1 MEEYTE
7 QEETQLIDFKNAL
20 VALDEISQTFKVD
33 IWIPSK
39 KKYFSFREIDT
50 KQQKE
55 LLGSAM
61 DSSVY
66 NTTFVNVFYDILKS
80 NYLGDNKNDINDFT
94 VYDKNCIAI
103 YLKSKISNK
112 LNVIFDDKNNIS
124 FKVDLNNIIE
134 KFKNYITPEKETIKV
149 LNNNVSLSVELSV
162 PSILEELQHDKQML
176 KTHKKSNQ
184 AKNNEDVKDIISDA
198 FIMETSKYI
207 KKLYINDIEV
217 DLNLDRI
224 DQRVKLIEKL
234 PSVLIQK
241 VLDQISKWKK
251 DVDDILLVEHED
263 YKKVINVDSLLFL
276 T

>member
-7 QEETQLIDFKNAL
+7 QEETQLIDFKNAIL
-20 VALDEISQTFKVD
+20 ALDEISQTFKVD

-39 KKYFSFREIDT
+39 KKYFSFKEIDT

-61 DSSVY
+61 DNSVY
-66 NTTFVNVFYDILKS
+66 NTSFINVFYDILKS
-80 NYLGDNKNDINDFT
+80 NYLGDNKNDVDGFT
-94 VYDKNCIAI
+94 VYDKSCIAI
-103 YLKSKISNK
+103 HLKNKISSK
-112 LNVIFDDKNNIS
+112 LNVIFDEKNNVTSKI
-124 FKVDLNNIIE
+124 DLNSIVE
-134 KFKNYITPEKETIKV
+134 KFKNYTTPEKEIIKI
-149 LNNNVSLSVELSV
+149 LNNNISLSIELSV
-162 PSILEELQHDKQML
+162 PSIFEELQHDKQML

-207 KKLYINDIEV
+207 KKLYINDNEV
-217 DLNLDRI
+217 DLSLDRI
-224 DQRVKLIEKL
+224 DQKVKLIEKL
-234 PSVLIQK
+234 PSALIQK

-251 DVDDILLVEHED
+251 DIDDILLVEHED
-263 YKKVINVDSLLFL
+263 YKKVINIDSLLFL

>member
-1 MEEYTE
+1 MEDYTE
-7 QEETQLIDFKNAL
+7 QDETQLIDFKNAL
-20 VALDEISQTFKVD
+20 AALDEISQTFKVD
-33 IWIPSK
+33 VWIPSK
-39 KKYFSFREIDT
+39 KKYFPFREIDT

-55 LLGSAM
+55 LLASAM

-112 LNVIFDDKNNIS
+112 LNVIFDEKNNVT

-134 KFKNYITPEKETIKV
+134 KFKNYSTPEIETIKI
-149 LNNNVSLSVELSV
+149 LNNNISLSVEMSV
-162 PSILEELQHDKQML
+162 PSIFEELQHDKQML
-176 KTHKKSNQ
+176 KTHKKTNQ
-184 AKNNEDVKDIISDA
+184 AKNNEDVKEIISDA

-234 PSVLIQK
+234 PSALIQK

-251 DVDDILLVEHED
+251 EVDDILLVEHED
-263 YKKVINVDSLLFL
+263 YKKVINIDSLLFL

>member
-1 MEEYTE
+1 
-7 QEETQLIDFKNAL
+7 
-20 VALDEISQTFKVD
+20 
-33 IWIPSK
+33 
-39 KKYFSFREIDT
+39 
-50 KQQKE
+50 
-55 LLGSAM
+55 
-61 DSSVY
+61 
-66 NTTFVNVFYDILKS
+66 
-80 NYLGDNKNDINDFT
+80 
-94 VYDKNCIAI
+94 
-103 YLKSKISNK
+103 
-112 LNVIFDDKNNIS
+112 
-124 FKVDLNNIIE
+124 
-134 KFKNYITPEKETIKV
+134 
-149 LNNNVSLSVELSV
+149 
-162 PSILEELQHDKQML
+162 ML

-234 PSVLIQK
+234 PSMLIQK

>member
-1 MEEYTE
+1 MEDYTE
-7 QEETQLIDFKNAL
+7 QDETQLIDFKNAL
-20 VALDEISQTFKVD
+20 AALDEISQTFKVD
-33 IWIPSK
+33 VWIPSK
-39 KKYFSFREIDT
+39 KKYFPFREIDT

-55 LLGSAM
+55 LLASAM

-66 NTTFVNVFYDILKS
+66 NTTFVNVFYEILKS

-112 LNVIFDDKNNIS
+112 LNVIFDEKNNVT

-134 KFKNYITPEKETIKV
+134 KFKNYSTPEIETIKI
-149 LNNNVSLSVELSV
+149 LNNNISLSVEMSV
-162 PSILEELQHDKQML
+162 PSIFEELQHDKQML
-176 KTHKKSNQ
+176 KTHKKTNQ
-184 AKNNEDVKDIISDA
+184 AKNNEDVKEIISDA

-234 PSVLIQK
+234 PSALIQK

-251 DVDDILLVEHED
+251 EVDDILLVEHED